1 MNSGE
6 RVMVVR
12 ARSFAVA
19 ESVTAMVEAR
29 LLAEG
34 GDIEASAALVG
45 REYKAALQAWQRL
58 SWCVRDELDLSRRMV
73 ESFECVLSGQEVLL
87 LLEEGCQGTTPP
99 EISRP
104 GES

>member
-1 MNSGE
+1 MA
-6 RVMVVR
+6 VR
-12 ARSFAVA
+12 ARSLAVA
-19 ESVTAMVEAR
+19 ESVTAMIEAR

-34 GDIEASAALVG
+34 GDIEASAALMV
-45 REYKAALQAWQRL
+45 REYSAARDAWQRL

-73 ESFECVLSGQEVLL
+73 ESFDRVLSGQEVLL
-87 LLEEGCQGTTPP
+87 LLKEGCQGTILP